1 MALRVCLI
9 SMLPIIP
16 RPLSC
21 VEKPGHFELTPETAI
36 FAATSLQSEGAYF
49 AQQLSAATGLP
60 ITMELT
66 APVAP
71 RHAIYLECADNCE
84 HLGAEGYCLSITPDV
99 VKISAAAPAGVFYG
113 CKTVLQLLPTNA
125 PRTLPCADIKDAP
138 RFRWRGM
145 HLDVGRHFMPI
156 AFIKRC
162 LDLLARYKFNTF
174 HWHLTEDQGWRLE
187 IKKHPK
193 LTDIGAWRMENGERY
208 GGFYTQDEVREI
220 VAYAQE
226 RHITVLPEIEMPGH
240 ALATLAAYPELSCSG
255 GPHNVAETWYVIFK
269 DVYCAG
275 NDRVFELMEDVL
287 SEVFAI
293 FPSQYIHIGGDEC
306 PKDQWKTCPK
316 CQARIQAEGLRNE
329 EELQSYFIKRMER
342 FLHANNRRLIGWD
355 EILEGGLAPDATVMS
370 WRGERGGIEAA
381 RQGHD
386 VIMTPESY
394 CYFDHYQSADFDS
407 EPLAFKEVPPVP
419 LEKVYAY
426 EPIPAE
432 LTLEEAA
439 HVLGAQAN
447 VWTESMTTTQQV
459 EYMILPRLCALS
471 EVVWSPKELRDEAN
485 FFSRLPAHFAYFD
498 AKGINYRRPRK

>member
-1 MALRVCLI
+1 MALRMCLI

-21 VEKPGHFELTPETAI
+21 IEKPGEFELTSETAI
-36 FAATSLQSEGAYF
+36 FAAASLRSDGAYL
-49 AQQLSAATGLP
+49 AQQLTAVTGLP
-60 ITMELT
+60 ISLELT
-66 APVAP
+66 APAAP
-71 RHAIYLECADNCE
+71 RHTIHLELADNCQP
-84 HLGAEGYCLSITPDV
+84 LGAEGYRLAITPDT
-99 VKISAAAPAGVFYG
+99 VKISAAAPAGIFYG
-113 CKTVLQLLPTNA
+113 CQTVLQLLPTNA
-125 PRTLPCADIKDAP
+125 RTLPCADIEDVP

-145 HLDVGRHFMPI
+145 HLDVCRHFMPI

-193 LTDIGAWRMENGERY
+193 LTDIGAWRMENGVRY
-208 GGFYTQDEVREI
+208 GGCYTQDEAREI

-226 RHITVLPEIEMPGH
+226 RHIVVVPEIEMPGH
-240 ALATLAAYPELSCSG
+240 AVAALAAYPELSCSG
-255 GPHNVAETWYVIFK
+255 GPFEVATTWGIFE

-275 NDRVFELMEDVL
+275 NDRVFTLLEDVL

-306 PKDQWKTCPK
+306 PKERWKTCPK

-329 EELQSYFIKRMER
+329 DELQSYFIKRMER

-370 WRGERGGIEAA
+370 WRGEEGGIEAA

-386 VIMTPESY
+386 VIMTPQLH
-394 CYFDHYQSADFDS
+394 CYFDHYQSSDFAS
-407 EPLAFKEVPPVP
+407 EPKAFSLQPPLP
-419 LEKVYAY
+419 LETVYAY
-426 EPIPAE
+426 EPVPAE
-432 LTLEEAA
+432 LTDEEAA

-447 VWTESMTTTQQV
+447 LWTEYIPTTQQA
-459 EYMILPRLCALS
+459 EYMLLPRLCALS
-471 EVVWSPKELRDEAN
+471 EVVWSPKELRDDAN
-485 FFSRLPAHFAYFD
+485 FFSRLPAHFDYFD
-498 AKGINYRRPRK
+498 AMGINYRRPKK

>member
-1 MALRVCLI
+1 MALRGCLI
-9 SMLPIIP
+9 IMLPIIP

-21 VEKPGHFELTPETAI
+21 VEKRGQFELTPETAI
-36 FAATSLQSEGAYF
+36 FAASSLQAEGTYF
-49 AQQLSAATGLP
+49 AQQLSAATGLV
-60 ITMELT
+60 ITMKLTASAAPHHVIRLELT
-66 APVAP
+66 DD
-71 RHAIYLECADNCE
+71 CQ
-84 HLGAEGYCLSITPDV
+84 HLGTEGYRLAIMPDA
-99 VKISAAAPAGVFYG
+99 VKISAAAPAGIFYA
-113 CKTVLQLLPTNA
+113 CQTALQLLPANA
-125 PRTLPCADIKDAP
+125 PRTLPCAEIEDAP

-145 HLDVGRHFMPI
+145 HLDVCRHFMPKE
-156 AFIKRC
+156 FIKRC

-187 IKKHPK
+187 INKHPK
-193 LTDIGAWRMENGERY
+193 LTEIGAWRMENGERY
-208 GGFYTQDEVREI
+208 GGFYTQDDAREI

-240 ALATLAAYPELSCSG
+240 AVAALAAYPELSCSG
-255 GPHNVAETWYVIFK
+255 GPFEVATTWGIFQ

-275 NDRVFELMEDVL
+275 NERVFTLLEDVF
-287 SEVFAI
+287 SEVFDI

-306 PKDQWKTCPK
+306 PKERWKTCHQ

-329 EELQSYFIKRMER
+329 EELQSYFIKRIEK

-370 WRGERGGIEAA
+370 WRGEQGGIEAA

-386 VIMTPESY
+386 VIMTPQSH
-394 CYFDHYQSADFDS
+394 CYFDHYQSSDFAN
-407 EPLAFKEVPPVP
+407 EPKAFSLQPPLP
-419 LEKVYAY
+419 LEDVYAY

-432 LTLEEAA
+432 LMPEEAA

-447 VWTESMTTTQQV
+447 LWTEYIPTTQQA
-459 EYMILPRLCALS
+459 EYMLLPRLCALS

-485 FFSRLPAHFAYFD
+485 FFSRLPAHFDYFD
-498 AKGINYRRPRK
+498 AMGINYRRLKK